1 MIFLNPKQIK
11 NLKKLIWGLLMIVSI
26 NACSKQKQAVET
38 EAFQAM
44 MKLQD
49 EIRPQMSDINRL
61 TLQLEKLETSVDSS
75 DRQLLGEI
83 DLAIRALEKADQG
96 MMAWINMNSG
106 NKLEILQS
114 EKSHQEIMQYLEEE
128 QQNLQ
133 KVNTLM
139 LSSIEQAKKLVQSM
153 PE

>member
-1 MIFLNPKQIK
+1 M
-11 NLKKLIWGLLMIVSI
+11 VSI
-26 NACSKQKQAVET
+26 NACSKQKQVIER
-38 EAFQAM
+38 EAFQTM

-61 TLQLEKLETSVDSS
+61 TIQLEKLETEVDSS

-96 MMAWINMNSG
+96 MMAWINMNGG
-106 NKLEILQS
+106 NKLEVLQS

-128 QQNLQ
+128 EQNLQ

-139 LSSIEQAKKLVQSM
+139 LSSIDQAKKLVQTI
-153 PE
+153 PK

>member
-1 MIFLNPKQIK
+1 
-11 NLKKLIWGLLMIVSI
+11 MIVSI